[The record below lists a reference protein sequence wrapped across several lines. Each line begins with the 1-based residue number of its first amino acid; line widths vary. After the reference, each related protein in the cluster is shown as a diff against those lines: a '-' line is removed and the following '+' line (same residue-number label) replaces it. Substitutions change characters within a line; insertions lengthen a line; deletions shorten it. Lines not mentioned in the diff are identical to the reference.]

1 MPKSNQTILLADE
14 DDAARA
20 FLATNLT
27 ADGYLVRAA
36 KDRSKAIALLS
47 VDQPDLIIADVNG
60 QTLDL
65 LDAVRS
71 GDGLAGH
78 VDPDTPMIV
87 LSQRPDDIHRIR
99 VLERGGDDIIAKP
112 FSYPELRARVAAVLR
127 RAECRRHQR
136 QLRVAS
142 LTLSQRD
149 RLCGDLLAFK
159 PSLQKFRRNVK
170 ENALTKLLD
179 GGQPLDVSGEIRAI
193 DRKLNFIELAFSGGG
208 WRLQTRKA
216 VQACHFAQPMNPHHI
231 LQERVP
237 GLLKL
242 KRGERK
248 RLGIEE

>member
-112 FSYPELRARVAAVLR
+112 AFGRGDEHRQYR
-127 RAECRRHQR
+127 RRRTVHGH
-136 QLRVAS
+136 
-142 LTLSQRD
+142 RD
-149 RLCGDLLAFK
+149 R
-159 PSLQKFRRNVK
+159 
-170 ENALTKLLD
+170 
-179 GGQPLDVSGEIRAI
+179 
-193 DRKLNFIELAFSGGG
+193 
-208 WRLQTRKA
+208 RLIA
-216 VQACHFAQPMNPHHI
+216 
-231 LQERVP
+231 
-237 GLLKL
+237 G
-242 KRGERK
+242 
-248 RLGIEE
+248 